1 MRLLTLEELALQPV
15 PAPHDA
21 APPRSHLV
29 WRGERLAQQVDGIV
43 CEAACAGEG
52 FTLLFT
58 TDDVPFE
65 ERLSITLFDPAW
77 RVLDRAALG
86 RMYCTGSFVLLAV
99 EAPRTVRFRFFGD
112 AEWSLG
118 VLAQPQARLPFLGDP
133 AGVSRPPGLSRR
145 FVLHAAPRG

>member
-29 WRGERLAQQVDGIV
+29 WRGECLAQQVDGIV

-52 FTLLFT
+52 F
-58 TDDVPFE
+58 
-65 ERLSITLFDPAW
+65 TLFDPAW

-112 AEWSLG
+112 ADWSLG
-118 VLAQPQARLPFLGDP
+118 VLAQLQARLPFLGDP

-145 FVLHAAPRG
+145 FVLHRAPR